1 MANLLELV
9 NNKLG
14 NNVVICHKH
23 RHQHHHDYDQHAI
36 QPEVHVEGEVHEEL
50 IDFLHR
56 ENIKGN
62 FHKDRLS
69 SILRPDSSVVT
80 NLRESGK

>member
-1 MANLLELV
+1 MSLFVTNTTTNTTNTTTSTLYL
-9 NNKLG
+9 
-14 NNVVICHKH
+14 I
-23 RHQHHHDYDQHAI
+23 
-36 QPEVHVEGEVHEEL
+36 PEVHIEGEVHEEL
-50 IDFLHR
+50 IDFLDR
-56 ENIKGN
+56 QNIKGN